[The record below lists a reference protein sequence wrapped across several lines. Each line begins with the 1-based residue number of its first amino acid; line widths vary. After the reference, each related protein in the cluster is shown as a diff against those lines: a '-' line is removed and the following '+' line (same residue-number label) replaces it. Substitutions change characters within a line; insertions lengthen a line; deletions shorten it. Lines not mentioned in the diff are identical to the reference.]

1 MQGCKYKWEGVR
13 GGRTTSI
20 LGLCP
25 FLRGREILNFM
36 LVALTQ
42 EKTSSYTTRNTVM
55 LDYVFILFGI
65 ILICY

>member
-1 MQGCKYKWEGVR
+1 MQGCKYKWEAVR

-42 EKTSSYTTRNTVM
+42 KKKLPRTLLV
-55 LDYVFILFGI
+55 IL
-65 ILICY
+65 